1 MSIRLEVL
9 SSEILERLNALEKK
23 VERITIP
30 VGSISVEHE
39 PNGQLVPKHI
49 MFGKWSLAVRDEY
62 ATTISQAFED
72 RSSARWDTSKIPG
85 GIS

>member
-1 MSIRLEVL
+1 
-9 SSEILERLNALEKK
+9 
-23 VERITIP
+23 
-30 VGSISVEHE
+30 
-39 PNGQLVPKHI
+39 
-49 MFGKWSLAVRDEY
+49 KWSLAVRDEY